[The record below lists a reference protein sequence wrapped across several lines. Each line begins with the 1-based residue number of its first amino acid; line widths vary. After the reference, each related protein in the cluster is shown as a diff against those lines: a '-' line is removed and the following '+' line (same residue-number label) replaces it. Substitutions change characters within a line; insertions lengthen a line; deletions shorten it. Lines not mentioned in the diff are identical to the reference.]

1 MKKFKKS
8 ILYMLKKF
16 GTNTT
21 KKRVK
26 FDNLVLNLALQKID
40 SDCLMFDGKAV
51 YSADKSTLVYVFN
64 TDDSFK
70 IPEGVEVIGRMA
82 FRRKSLLKNVTIPS
96 TVKVIE
102 KDAFY
107 GCENIDNIY
116 IPATVKS
123 VKENAFGGCD
133 NLQKVTF
140 AGELKHLSRYAFD
153 DCDNLRTI
161 IVPVGSDKV
170 YRKALR
176 IKDDNNDITVVEKV
190 FSITPAIKT
199 NTAAT
204 IKEAEAKKTV
214 KAKPKA
220 IVTKSNP
227 VVAKPKPMAAKS
239 NAEVSK
245 PKTETAKPKVEVA
258 KPKVEVAKPKAEV
271 AKPKAEVAQPKAEST
286 KPTENKPA
294 EAVKK

>member
-1 MKKFKKS
+1 
-8 ILYMLKKF
+8 MLKKF
-16 GTNTT
+16 GTSTT

-40 SDCLMFDGKAV
+40 SDSLKFDGKAV
-51 YSADKSTLVYVFN
+51 YSADKSMLVYVFN

-82 FRRKSLLKNVTIPS
+82 FRRKSLLKNVTISS

-123 VKENAFGGCD
+123 VKENAFAECD

-140 AGELKHLSRYAFD
+140 AGELKHLSRYAFGN
-153 DCDNLRTI
+153 CDNLRTI
-161 IVPVGSDKV
+161 IVPVGSDKA

-214 KAKPKA
+214 KAKPK
-220 IVTKSNP
+220 
-227 VVAKPKPMAAKS
+227 
-239 NAEVSK
+239 
-245 PKTETAKPKVEVA
+245 
-258 KPKVEVAKPKAEV
+258 VEVAKPKAEV

>member
-1 MKKFKKS
+1 
-8 ILYMLKKF
+8 MLKKF
-16 GTNTT
+16 GTSTT

-40 SDCLMFDGKAV
+40 SDSLKFDGKAV
-51 YSADKSTLVYVFN
+51 YSADQSTLVYVFN

-82 FRRKSLLKNVTIPS
+82 FRHKNLLKNVTIPS

-107 GCENIDNIY
+107 GCDNIDNVY
-116 IPATVKS
+116 VPATVKS
-123 VKENAFGGCD
+123 VKENAFAACD

-140 AGELKHLSRYAFD
+140 AGELRHLSRYAFD

-161 IVPVGSDKV
+161 VVPVGSDKT

-176 IKDDNNDITVVEKV
+176 IKDDNKNITVVEKV
-190 FSITPAIKT
+190 FSIMPATKT
-199 NTAAT
+199 DTAAT
-204 IKEAEAKKTV
+204 IKEAEVKKTV
-214 KAKPKA
+214 KAKPKT
-220 IVTKSNP
+220 IVT
-227 VVAKPKPMAAKS
+227 KPKPMVAKS
-239 NAEVSK
+239 NAEASK
-245 PKTETAKPKVEVA
+245 PKAGTTKPKVEVA
-258 KPKVEVAKPKAEV
+258 KPKVEVAQPKVEV
-271 AKPKAEVAQPKAEST
+271 AQPKAEVAQPKAEST

-294 EAVKK
+294 ETVKK

>member
-1 MKKFKKS
+1 
-8 ILYMLKKF
+8 MLKKF
-16 GTNTT
+16 GTSTT

-40 SDCLMFDGKAV
+40 SDSLKFDGKAV

-82 FRRKSLLKNVTIPS
+82 FRHKSLLKNVTIPS

-140 AGELKHLSRYAFD
+140 AGELKHLCRYAFD

-161 IVPVGSDKV
+161 IVPVGSDKASCAGV
-170 YRKALR
+170 K
-176 IKDDNNDITVVEKV
+176 IDILVRGNC
-190 FSITPAIKT
+190 SLKT
-199 NTAAT
+199 NVHRLSENIRCVGIIDRYLEHSRILVFCNGGHNRYYIGSADWMPRNLINRIEVMTPVYDEELRADLLRT
-204 IKEAEAKKTV
+204 IEFGLRDTTNGHIVDGCGSNKIQKGQQFRSQEALYLAYQKKNGQE
-214 KAKPKA
+214 
-220 IVTKSNP
+220 I
-227 VVAKPKPMAAKS
+227 
-239 NAEVSK
+239 
-245 PKTETAKPKVEVA
+245 
-258 KPKVEVAKPKAEV
+258 
-271 AKPKAEVAQPKAEST
+271 
-286 KPTENKPA
+286 
-294 EAVKK
+294 